1 MICDLRSLNH
11 PTSNMQSENS
21 SSLMILLDLSKK
33 FAQLNFD
40 QERALKVE
48 HIYGTWGMLYAFEV
62 GPFLSLVPLFV
73 SILMYIIFKRRGLL
87 GVTQK
92 FIMSNIIMNVCFTS
106 TAAIRDGLL
115 RIFNMNYGFL
125 EYSVCMSMMLSLRVQ
140 LYFVSTSMWLTSLML
155 LHQVLLIG
163 FPLRA
168 KLYNGSSILFAF
180 FIIHLIIC
188 SLFFLFLTYPS
199 FESVPLIQEFKP
211 GFPLKRIN
219 GCILHDSYF
228 LSDYIEP
235 DTIVILSLGIFLY
248 TKLFPFA
255 LNVVSIIALIILL
268 AKHIRTLSL
277 LVHNV
282 TGRQIKYVVLMKVN
296 ICLGMSFILQELP
309 VIVLQFYQ
317 FKNND
322 GGAET
327 ESIFFEYQ
335 GITNIAMSISF
346 CIGKP
351 IDLLIYSSLS
361 KAFQEEMKHL
371 LLCGWKRSREDSTTT
386 AKTSTTQSTTK

>member
-1 MICDLRSLNH
+1 
-11 PTSNMQSENS
+11 MQSENS

-33 FAQLNFD
+33 FAKSNFD
-40 QERALKVE
+40 QERALRVE

-168 KLYNGSSILFAF
+168 KLYNGTAFLFTF
-180 FIIHLIIC
+180 FIIHFIIC
-188 SLFFLFLTYPS
+188 SLGFLFLTFPT
-199 FESVPLIQEFKP
+199 FESISLVQEYKP
-211 GFPLKRIN
+211 GFPLQRIN
-219 GCILHDSYF
+219 GCIAEEYTF
-228 LSDYIEP
+228 LGNYIEP
-235 DTIVILSLGIFLY
+235 DMIVILSLGLFLY
-248 TKLFPFA
+248 TKLVPFA

-296 ICLGMSFILQELP
+296 ICLGVSFILQELP
-309 VIVLQFYQ
+309 VIILQFYQ
-317 FKNND
+317 FKNNE

-327 ESIFFEYQ
+327 KGIFFEYQ

-371 LLCGWKRSREDSTTT
+371 LFCGWKRSQKDSTTT
-386 AKTSTTQSTTK
+386 AKTYPAQTTAK